1 MSVVSKIHPDVARV
15 LFTEDEIR
23 ARLCEMG
30 KEISEFYREKNPV
43 VVCVLKGA
51 VYVLS
56 DLTRFIDTDIELDF
70 MVVASYGAD
79 TKSSGV
85 VRILKDLSMS
95 IQDRHVLVVEDIIDT
110 GLTLKYLLR
119 NFAARGAASIEVA
132 ALLWKTDAQEIRI
145 DARWIGFEI
154 PKEFVIGYGLDY
166 AEKYRNLPYVGI
178 IKPEAVS

>member
-1 MSVVSKIHPDVARV
+1 MSDIHPDVSRV
-15 LFTEDEIR
+15 LLSADQIDVKLR
-23 ARLCEMG
+23 EMG
-30 KEISEFYREKNPV
+30 ALISDYYRGKNPV

-51 VYVLS
+51 CYLLS
-56 DLTRFIDTDIELDF
+56 DLTRYIDEDLELDF
-70 MVVASYGAD
+70 MVVSSYGTD

-85 VRILKDLSMS
+85 VRIIKDLSTS

-132 ALLWKTDAQEIRI
+132 ALLWKSEAQEIDI

-154 PKEFVIGYGLDY
+154 PNEFVIGYGLDY
-166 AEKYRNLPYVGI
+166 AEKYRNLPYVGV
-178 IKPEAVS
+178 IKPEAI

>member
-1 MSVVSKIHPDVARV
+1 MMSGDIHPDVARV
-15 LFTEDEIR
+15 LFTESEIQT
-23 ARLCEMG
+23 RLREMG
-30 KEISEFYREKNPV
+30 AEITDFYREKNPV

-56 DLTRFIDTDIELDF
+56 DLTRCIETDIEIDF

-85 VRILKDLSMS
+85 VRIVKDLGMS
-95 IQDRHVLVVEDIIDT
+95 IQDRHVLVIEDIIDT

-132 ALLWKTDAQEIRI
+132 ALLWKKDAQEIKI
-145 DARWIGFEI
+145 NARWVGFKI
-154 PKEFVIGYGLDY
+154 PNEFVIGYGLDY
-166 AEKYRNLPYVGI
+166 AEKYRNLPYVGV
-178 IKPEAVS
+178 IKSEAVG